1 MNDLITTTEPTM
13 ASREIADILGIRH
26 DTVKRTINRLATP
39 KTDED
44 GIVVTEAVICL
55 PPMVEYRDSLNRPA
69 HEYRIG
75 KRDSYIIVAQLSPE
89 FTAILVDRWQ
99 ELEAQQSPRVPTTMA
114 EALRLAADQAEELER
129 QQAQLQA
136 QKPAVEFVERYT
148 DSTGLVSLTQAAKD
162 LQFKPRAFTRA
173 LEESGYLYRSG
184 GALTPY
190 QKYLDQGL
198 FAMVNGEKGGHGY
211 SQTKVTTKG
220 KTVFAQRFASEL

>member
-1 MNDLITTTEPTM
+1 MQDLISNPEPTM
-13 ASREIADILGIRH
+13 STVDLLDIISHARSINGDRPIRYNDFMNRVSDELDGEYYETFVVQNPNKTESMAAMLTRDQCFLVAMRESKAVRRYVLE
-26 DTVKRTINRLATP
+26 RL
-39 KTDED
+39 K
-44 GIVVTEAVICL
+44 
-55 PPMVEYRDSLNRPA
+55 
-69 HEYRIG
+69 
-75 KRDSYIIVAQLSPE
+75 
-89 FTAILVDRWQ
+89 
-99 ELEAQQSPRVPTTMA
+99 ELEAQQAPKVPTTMA

-129 QQAQLQA
+129 QQAQLEA

-173 LEESGYLYRSG
+173 LEASGYLYRTG

-220 KTVFAQRFASEL
+220 KATFAQRFASELG